1 MHAYLM
7 SLLAAVCVCLASG
20 CATDKYESHNDIN
33 GSNGYEQPV
42 AAESTDDSPTVKDI
56 VEAPVWMLLGIVYGL
71 GESDYE
77 FQP

>member
-7 SLLAAVCVCLASG
+7 SFLVVLCVCLASG

-42 AAESTDDSPTVKDI
+42 AAASTDDSPAVKDI
-56 VEAPVWMLLGIVYGL
+56 VEAPVWMLLGFVYGL
-71 GESDYE
+71 GEDGFQ